1 MEKTNKSTQITKLSA
16 RKVQW
21 GVKGKKIIKN
31 ISIAITNQ
39 ELIGL
44 IGPNGSGKSSLLRLL
59 YKYYTPKQGGVYIKG
74 RDILSMSQKEV
85 AQNIGVV
92 LQEKE
97 GLNDRTVYDIVL
109 MGRSPHK
116 GIFEKDT
123 KEDQEIVLDAL
134 NRVHLTNK
142 ENRHFSTLSGGEKQ
156 RVLIA
161 MAIAQ
166 ETEMLILDE
175 PTNHLDPRY
184 QLEIMNLI
192 KSLNIPT
199 IVAIHDLNL
208 ASMFCDRL
216 ILLKDGHIFTEGTPQ
231 KVLTKKNIKDVYDV
245 DVEIQKT
252 KNNRISVVYLNSH
265 NLPPML

>member
-1 MEKTNKSTQITKLSA
+1 
-16 RKVQW
+16 
-21 GVKGKKIIKN
+21 
-31 ISIAITNQ
+31 
-39 ELIGL
+39 
-44 IGPNGSGKSSLLRLL
+44 
-59 YKYYTPKQGGVYIKG
+59 
-74 RDILSMSQKEV
+74 
-85 AQNIGVV
+85 
-92 LQEKE
+92 
-97 GLNDRTVYDIVL
+97 
-109 MGRSPHK
+109 
-116 GIFEKDT
+116 
-123 KEDQEIVLDAL
+123 
-134 NRVHLTNK
+134 
-142 ENRHFSTLSGGEKQ
+142 
-156 RVLIA
+156 

-265 NLPPML
+265 NPPPML